1 MNTQTAQEGTQ
12 ASMAEHVNAHAAMP
26 RAARLVIG
34 MLERLAGGCV
44 TIDLPDGRRV
54 RVGEGAHA
62 ANLIVRDWQVF
73 ERIIGKGSIGFAECW
88 MEGLWETDQLAALL
102 TLMARNRSTLERAIH
117 GNALRLVAYRIWH
130 WLRANSRRGSKKNI
144 EAHYDLGNEFYGLW
158 LDETMTYS
166 SARFTA
172 PDMPL
177 EEAQR
182 EKYRRIL
189 QRLQPQAGQRILEV
203 GCGWGGFAE
212 VATTEFQCHVHGLT
226 LSPSQ
231 LAWAQQRAER
241 GGFADRAIFELR
253 DYRDVSGQFD
263 HIVSIEMI
271 EAVGEEYWP
280 TYFAKLHE
288 CVAPNGRIVIQGIT
302 IAHYLFAH
310 YRNDVDFIQRYIF
323 PGGMLLSPHV
333 LSEQAQRAGLKLV
346 GEEAFG
352 LDYARTLADWMA
364 RFNKVRDA
372 VLAQGF
378 DERFVRMWQF
388 YLAYCEAGFRAGSTD
403 VHHFELMRSA

>member
-1 MNTQTAQEGTQ
+1 MQTSSAEQTIETARNATP
-12 ASMAEHVNAHAAMP
+12 ASMP
-26 RAARLVIG
+26 RAASLVLD
-34 MLERLAGGCV
+34 MLERLEGGALH
-44 TIDLPDGRRV
+44 IELPDGGERRV
-54 RVGEGAHA
+54 GSGAQVA
-62 ANLIVRDWQVF
+62 SLRVRDWEVF
-73 ERIIGKGSIGFAECW
+73 ERVLGKGSIGFAEGW
-88 MEGLWETDQLAALL
+88 MEGLWETDHLAALL
-102 TLMARNRSTLERAIH
+102 TLMASNRAALERAIH
-117 GNALRLVAYRIWH
+117 GKALRLILHRLWH
-130 WLRANSRRGSKKNI
+130 WLRPNTRAGSRKNI
-144 EAHYDLGNEFYGLW
+144 EAHYDLGNDFYKLW

-177 EEAQR
+177 QEAQR

-189 QRLQPQAGQRILEV
+189 QRLQPEPGQRILEV

-212 VATTEFQCHVHGLT
+212 VAATEFACRVHGLT

-231 LAWAQQRAER
+231 LAWARERAER
-241 GGFADRAIFELR
+241 GGFADRATFELR

-263 HIVSIEMI
+263 HVVSIEMI
-271 EAVGEEYWP
+271 EAVGEQYWP

-288 CVAPNGRIVIQGIT
+288 CVAPDGRIVIQGIT
-302 IAHYLFAH
+302 IANYLFAH
-310 YRNDVDFIQRYIF
+310 YRDDVDFIQRYIF
-323 PGGMLLSPHV
+323 PGGMLLSPQILTEH
-333 LSEQAQRAGLKLV
+333 AQRAGLKLV

-372 VLAQGF
+372 VMAQGF

-403 VHHFELMRSA
+403 VHHFELVRAA

>member
-1 MNTQTAQEGTQ
+1 MADEGRIDRPGT
-12 ASMAEHVNAHAAMP
+12 AMP
-26 RAARLVIG
+26 RAASLVLG
-34 MLERLAGGCV
+34 MLERLGGGMV
-44 TIDLPDGRRV
+44 VIELPDGRHV
-54 RVGEGAHA
+54 RAGDGREDGQAVAT
-62 ANLIVRDWQVF
+62 LQVRDWQVF

-88 MEGLWETDQLAALL
+88 MEGLWETDHLAALL
-102 TLMARNRSTLERAIH
+102 TLLAKNRSALERAIH
-117 GNALRLVAYRIWH
+117 GNALRLMAYRIWH
-130 WLRANSRRGSKKNI
+130 GLRANTRRGSRKNI
-144 EAHYDLGNEFYGLW
+144 EAHYDLGNDFYKLW

-189 QRLQPQAGQRILEV
+189 QRLQPQPGQRILEV

-212 VATTEFQCHVHGLT
+212 VAATEFHCHVHGLT

-231 LAWAQQRAER
+231 LAWAKERAER
-241 GGFADRAIFELR
+241 GGFADRASFELR

-271 EAVGEEYWP
+271 EAVGEGYWP
-280 TYFAKLHE
+280 TYFRKLRE

-323 PGGMLLSPHV
+323 PGGMLLSSHV
-333 LSEQAQRAGLKLV
+333 LSQQAQQAGLKLV

-372 VLAQGF
+372 VLEQGF

-403 VHHFELMRSA
+403 VHHFELMRNA